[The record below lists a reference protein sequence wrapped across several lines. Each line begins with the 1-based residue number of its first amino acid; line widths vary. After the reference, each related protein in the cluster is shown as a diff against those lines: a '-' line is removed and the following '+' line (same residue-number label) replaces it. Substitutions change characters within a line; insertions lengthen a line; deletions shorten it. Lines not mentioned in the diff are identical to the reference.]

1 MQILVK
7 SPPPPTNNGNN
18 SNNQSLLK
26 TVDQHETS
34 HVHQTEAS
42 AAQVLAAREA
52 HIIKLNTQNVKL
64 QEENDNLVNE
74 SEKFKYQMKER
85 LGLAEKLNN
94 ELSGKLE
101 KVSAERD
108 QFKKACADL
117 QAEMVALKAQVRE
130 KDEQIEQFSQEGL
143 KLSKQELNQSNIIK
157 KLRAK
162 EKEVESTMGTI
173 KAELEKSRKEAS
185 ELKKALDNKN
195 ESEKQSIG
203 KGSLLCIFNR

>member
-1 MQILVK
+1 MA
-7 SPPPPTNNGNN
+7 
-18 SNNQSLLK
+18 
-26 TVDQHETS
+26 
-34 HVHQTEAS
+34 AS

-52 HIIKLNTQNVKL
+52 HIIKLNTQNVTL

-74 SEKFKYQMKER
+74 SEKFKYQMGER

-101 KVSAERD
+101 KSSAERD
-108 QFKKACADL
+108 QFKKACSDL
-117 QAEMVALKAQVRE
+117 QVEMIALKAQVRE

-162 EKEVESTMGTI
+162 EKEVESAMGTI

-195 ESEKQSIG
+195 ESEKQSVG
-203 KGSLLCIFNR
+203 KEQQRLWTCF

>member
-7 SPPPPTNNGNN
+7 SPPPPPNN
-18 SNNQSLLK
+18 NNQQASKPLLK
-26 TVDQHETS
+26 KVDQNETS
-34 HVHQTEAS
+34 QMEAS

-52 HIIKLNTQNVKL
+52 HIIKLNTQNVTL

-74 SEKFKYQMKER
+74 LEKFKHQMSER

-101 KVSAERD
+101 KSSAERD
-108 QFKKACADL
+108 QFKKACTDL
-117 QAEMVALKAQVRE
+117 QAEMAALRAQVRE

-195 ESEKQSIG
+195 ESEKQSNG
-203 KGSLLCIFNR
+203 EWEQPCF